1 MSSRSRYVLDT
12 NIVVSALLFKRS
24 KPRQAL
30 DRARNVG
37 ILLMSQAIWEEVEA
51 VLSRSKFNQYVTLG
65 ERQLFLIGLSQTV
78 EFVEIE
84 ETLSVCRDPK
94 DNKVLDLAVSGE
106 AQAIITG
113 DQDLLILHPFKG
125 VSILTVDQFLE

>member
-1 MSSRSRYVLDT
+1 M
-12 NIVVSALLFKRS
+12 F
-24 KPRQAL
+24 
-30 DRARNVG
+30 
-37 ILLMSQAIWEEVEA
+37 QAIWEEVEA
-51 VLSRSKFNQYVTLG
+51 VLSRSKFDQYVTLG

-94 DNKVLDLAVSGE
+94 DNKVLELAVSGE

-113 DQDLLILHPFKG
+113 SQDLLNLHPFRG

>member
-30 DRARNVG
+30 DRARKVG
-37 ILLMSQAIWEEVEA
+37 ILLMFQAIWEEVEA
-51 VLSRSKFNQYVTLG
+51 VLSRSKFDQYVTLG

-94 DNKVLDLAVSGE
+94 DNKVLELAVSGE

-113 DQDLLILHPFKG
+113 SQDLLNLHPFRG